1 MNQEPEI
8 QNGAANWLERQL
20 AALNALYH
28 RFGREGFREQP
39 LADVNLLLSS
49 KELQFRDMPKHNL
62 SAEQQAANR
71 QLELEIS
78 DIRAYVKGQV
88 AGISLADL
96 RAYRQPDRT
105 QQHEQQRQYRP
116 RDRGMER

>member
-1 MNQEPEI
+1 MSDEQE
-8 QNGAANWLERQL
+8 QGNWLERKL

-28 RFGREGFREQP
+28 KFGRDGFREQP

-62 SAEQQAANR
+62 TAEQQAANR
-71 QLELEIS
+71 QLELEIG
-78 DIRAYVKGQV
+78 DIRSYVKSQV

-96 RAYRQPDRT
+96 RSFRQPDRP
-105 QQHEQQRQYRP
+105 QQQEQQRQYKP